1 MAPVSARGRGDA
13 EHGHALV
20 VLRGMRDVSWR
31 GGWFLAVVPLCVWE
45 TSLRLERSPS
55 VLLQSRQMSPPPV
68 LRHLGERWLK
78 LPFLLDA
85 MKYSLVESSIVARY
99 G

>member
-1 MAPVSARGRGDA
+1 MRVGNLIAVG
-13 EHGHALV
+13 ALSFRIV
-20 VLRGMRDVSWR
+20 
-31 GGWFLAVVPLCVWE
+31 AIEANEP
-45 TSLRLERSPS
+45 
-55 VLLQSRQMSPPPV
+55 PPPV